1 MEKSNLKYRIIDT
14 AFGFVGIMAS
24 EKGISAISLP
34 CDTEEEAI
42 ISLGEK
48 SGNGDAS
55 PELLPDLV
63 ERITSYYY
71 GEKVSFSDELDLTSA
86 SDFQKKV
93 WQAARLIPYGETRSY
108 LWVATQA
115 GNPKASRAAGRALGR
130 NPLPIIIPC
139 HRVIAG
145 NGGLGGFTGGIEMKM
160 RLLALESSGS

>member
-1 MEKSNLKYRIIDT
+1 MKYRIIDT
-14 AFGFVGIMAS
+14 AFGYVGIAAT
-24 EKGISAISLP
+24 EKGISAVTLP
-34 CDTEEEAI
+34 FDTEGEAI

-48 SGNGDAS
+48 SGNVNLS

-63 ERITSYYY
+63 ERITSYFN
-71 GEKVSFSDELDLTSA
+71 GEIVTFPDALDLTSA
-86 SDFQKKV
+86 SEFQKKV

-108 LWVATQA
+108 LWVANQA
-115 GNPKASRAAGRALGR
+115 GNPRASRATGRTLGR

>member
-1 MEKSNLKYRIIDT
+1 LKYRIIDT
-14 AFGFVGIMAS
+14 AFGYVGIGAT
-24 EKGISAISLP
+24 EKGISAVTLP
-34 CDTEEEAI
+34 CETEDDAM

-48 SGNGDAS
+48 SGNGGSD

-63 ERITSYYY
+63 ERITRYFH
-71 GEKVSFSDELDLTSA
+71 GERVSFLDELDITSA
-86 SDFQKKV
+86 SEFQKAV

-145 NGGLGGFTGGIEMKM
+145 NGGMGGFTGGIEMKM